1 VACSGYRDTQQLRIQ
16 DESKSVIWKFT
27 KNTPPSAPQ
36 SLSLSIDLQARDAF
50 FIYYAT
56 GSSKCWIFLKQYY
69 HSRNSSDHLTLAIEA
84 VSLAYFWHLCRILSL
99 SLTLFGNKNSNA
111 IPAYS
116 DAALEAARQR
126 YVLALRMTNRALN
139 SPKEVIKEST
149 LLASL
154 LLDLFEKITNSK
166 PLGNKSW
173 TSHIY
178 GALAL
183 VKLRGLKKFHEA
195 SEFHV
200 LIRLINHYIASSV
213 ANATCPPEE
222 LLVLRDYVG
231 NNLNYEEHTLRVSDL
246 TIEYARLRNGFRT
259 SAFSDDEYVR
269 SSQELDLKLEALDQN
284 MPPVWQYST
293 TLVEKHSDRI
303 FNHHY
308 HSYPH
313 RNICY
318 ARNFLRVVR
327 ILLNETLFEGYLAS
341 SAGEGY
347 KALFGGAF
355 DNIDTKARE
364 ICASVPQY
372 TDCDGPA
379 RGRLPIS
386 QNSELLN
393 SDPRLGHSHT
403 LHHQAE
409 CYSLIW
415 PLYAAGRSK
424 VDPDV
429 RSWVIKQLHYI
440 GCHFSIRN
448 AEVVAQILEG
458 EKDVCPW
465 DVYAMLGSYAFNA

>member
-1 VACSGYRDTQQLRIQ
+1 
-16 DESKSVIWKFT
+16 
-27 KNTPPSAPQ
+27 
-36 SLSLSIDLQARDAF
+36 
-50 FIYYAT
+50 
-56 GSSKCWIFLKQYY
+56 
-69 HSRNSSDHLTLAIEA
+69 LAN
-84 VSLAYFWHLCRILSL
+84 R
-99 SLTLFGNKNSNA
+99 NSNA

-116 DAALEAARQR
+116 DAALETARQR

-139 SPKEVIKEST
+139 CPKEVTKEAT
-149 LLASL
+149 LLATL

-173 TSHIY
+173 TSHVY

-183 VKLRGLKKFHEA
+183 VKLRGLEKFREA

-246 TIEYARLRNGFRT
+246 TIEYARLRNGFLT
-259 SAFSDDEYVR
+259 GAFSDDEHIR
-269 SSQELDLKLEALDQN
+269 ASQELDLKLEALDEN
-284 MPPVWQYST
+284 MPPAWQYST
-293 TLVEKHSDRI
+293 TLVEKHSERI
-303 FNHHY
+303 LNHHFD
-308 HSYPH
+308 SYPH

-318 ARNFLRVVR
+318 ARNFLRVGR
-327 ILLNETLFEGYLAS
+327 ILLNETLVEVYLAS
-341 SAGEGY
+341 SAGERY
-347 KALFGGAF
+347 KALLGGAF
-355 DNIDTKARE
+355 DNIDTKAGE

-386 QNSELLN
+386 QNPEPLKLDSG
-393 SDPRLGHSHT
+393 LGHSHN

-409 CYSLIW
+409 CHSLIW
-415 PLYAAGRSK
+415 PLYVAGRSK
-424 VDPDV
+424 AGPNV
-429 RSWVIKQLHYI
+429 RPWVIKQLHYI
-440 GCHFSIRN
+440 GSHFSIRN

-458 EKDVCPW
+458 DTDVCPW